1 MKQLIF
7 ELTESEKQTIYGG
20 EEQVVYVIDENGIMR
35 IIKIQN

>member
-1 MKQLIF
+1 MKQIII

-20 EEQVVYVIDENGIMR
+20 GERVVYILDENGIMR